1 MNLSELG
8 MTDKKTDRLLVP
20 ENQVI
25 VVLDT
30 ASARNLAY
38 PEQPP
43 QWVDTFAKMSVQGY
57 SFSLADGTLAELLA
71 QRRRDALT
79 AEEYHRICQR
89 LERFLNPQL
98 PVLLGKRDLMG
109 MLQVNNHPWSEDECR
124 QMSLSGWSRLKRYE
138 ENSDEQQSPEWVLQ
152 EERDD
157 WIEFFSGWQQ
167 IIDEINAE
175 NPSSPLDLEA
185 MSAGMLE
192 GMASAQDTWSSLV
205 PSMSVRLHLQSR
217 YLCRQFIRM
226 QKAEDAYNP
235 TSKKKRNDGIDA
247 DLYRFLQLPALV
259 VTEDRGFLTGLGDI
273 DSFQKHWF
281 FKAEALAE
289 KWEQGQKP
297 APIWP

>member
-1 MNLSELG
+1 
-8 MTDKKTDRLLVP
+8 MTEKKTDRLLVP

-30 ASARNLAY
+30 SSARDLAY
-38 PEQPP
+38 SEQSP
-43 QWVDTFAKMSVQGY
+43 QWVDTFAKMSKQGY
-57 SFSLADGTLAELLA
+57 SFSLADGALAELLT

-79 AEEYHRICQR
+79 AEECYQICQR

-109 MLQVNNHPWSEDECR
+109 MLQANKHPWSEDECR
-124 QMSLSGWSRLKRYE
+124 QLSLTGWSRLKRCAE
-138 ENSDEQQSPEWVLQ
+138 SGDEQQSPEWVLQ

-167 IIDEINAE
+167 IIDEIKAE
-175 NPSSPLDLEA
+175 NPSIPLDLEA
-185 MSAGMLE
+185 MSTGMLE
-192 GMASAQDTWSSLV
+192 GMASTQNTWSSLV

-235 TSKKKRNDGIDA
+235 MSKKKRNDGIDA

-259 VTEDRGFLTGLGDI
+259 VTEDRGFLSGLSDI

-281 FKAEALAE
+281 FKAKTLAE
-289 KWEQGQKP
+289 KWEQGLKP
-297 APIWP
+297 APTWP